1 MFVVEFILGSLAFVF
16 RKGLGHRLVIELQDG
31 LKHHY
36 NITATGPNSLVTI
49 WDRLQTEVSI
59 SMFILS
65 HIQAVHFK

>member
-36 NITATGPNSLVTI
+36 NITAQGPNSLVTI
-49 WDRLQTEVSI
+49 WDHLQTEVNIRLLFSI
-59 SMFILS
+59 YS
-65 HIQAVHFK
+65 VPY